1 METIKRYGNVII
13 FVCVVLEML
22 IWPSINNFFGC
33 LMTIIS
39 WTIFSRIGLNEQVI
53 REHTFVWLVFL
64 SMSLYRILPLIATLL
79 EGHSIGYNF
88 LVPLST
94 YCGETLLYLISALA
108 YYLAINRKRTLP
120 NLKNILYKFGFYEPA
135 NNKTLWILGMVGF
148 FFKIYTTINYI
159 EYGNV
164 LGKTLAGFAFLQ
176 YAPIL
181 LFFPNLMGNR
191 QDNKVFVLNISCV
204 IYILL
209 LVFFSFATNQRMAM
223 IEPIGTFA
231 LLLLLS
237 YINSS
242 KITRNAINRKLIIQ
256 GFIVVIFVVPI
267 VNDISLAM
275 LYNRQFRTNT
285 NRKELLFKTL
295 ETLRDKERMEELRS
309 LKEKIEKKEL
319 KSDMSKTWSETYVSN
334 FALNRYCNLKI
345 TDNTL
350 YHARKVGFPNEK
362 MNDAFWLD
370 VVSVFPTPVLRF
382 FGINYDK
389 SDGYS
394 RGDRLKALSA
404 NRHPFFSLLVTSHLA
419 DGLLVFGYWYFL
431 IEFILFYIRFL
442 FLDTFLLKN
451 NGEIH
456 YSVFGL
462 VTIFSFLAMF
472 QHAGGGC
479 DSLGYLLRWYWQDI
493 ILFLIGI
500 TLIKKILSFVES

>member
-1 METIKRYGNVII
+1 MELIKRYGNII
-13 FVCVVLEML
+13 IIICIILEML

-33 LMTIIS
+33 LMTVIS
-39 WTIFSRIGLNEQVI
+39 WIIFSRIGLKEQVI
-53 REHTFVWLVFL
+53 REHIFAWLVFL

-79 EGHSIGYNF
+79 EGRSIGYNF

-108 YYLAINRKRTLP
+108 FYLAIIRKKTLP
-120 NLKNILYKFGFYEPA
+120 SLKFILQKCGFYDPI
-135 NNKTLWILGMVGF
+135 NNKTLWILGIIGLI
-148 FFKIYTTINYI
+148 FKIYTTINYI
-159 EYGNV
+159 EYGNI
-164 LGKTLAGFAFLQ
+164 LGKTLAGFTFLQ

-181 LFFPNLMGNR
+181 IFFPNLMGNK
-191 QDNKVFVLNISCV
+191 QDNKVLVFNITCV
-204 IYILL
+204 IYIVL
-209 LVFFSFATNQRMAM
+209 LVVFSFATNQRMAM
-223 IEPIGTFA
+223 LEPIGTFA

-237 YINSS
+237 FINSS
-242 KITRNAINRKLIIQ
+242 KTTRKTINRKFIIQ
-256 GFIVVIFVVPI
+256 GFVIAIFIIPI

-275 LYNRQFRTNT
+275 LYNRRFRTNT
-285 NRKELLFKTL
+285 NRKELLFKTI
-295 ETLRDKERMEELRS
+295 ETLSDKDRMEQLRS
-309 LKEKIEKKEL
+309 LKEKMEKKAVANE
-319 KSDMSKTWSETYVSN
+319 MSKTWSETYVSN

-350 YHARKVGFPNEK
+350 YHARKVGFPNEQ
-362 MNDAFWLD
+362 MTAAFWLD
-370 VVSVFPTPVLRF
+370 VAAIFPTPLLRF
-382 FGINYDK
+382 FGIDYDK
-389 SDGYS
+389 NDGYS

-442 FLDTFLLKN
+442 FLDTFILNN
-451 NGEIH
+451 NGKIR
-456 YSVFGL
+456 YSIFGL

-493 ILFLIGI
+493 ILFLLGI
-500 TLIKKILSFVES
+500 TLIKKILSLVAS